1 MSRDASTEET
11 ALAWMNRTYPGLTP
25 EGLSG
30 LCALLAEPGR
40 ALIALDFDGTLAP
53 IVLDP
58 AQARALPAAVT
69 ALADLATLVGTLA
82 VLTGRPA
89 RTAVEYAAL
98 DQVPGVVVLG
108 HYGRQRW
115 HDGQLDAPPAPAG
128 LAIARERLPSVLAAA
143 AAAEGT
149 WVEDK
154 GDALAVHTR
163 RAADPV
169 AALGQVRAPLL
180 QLAVECVHLER
191 VEGKGFD
198 QIGHGRNGH
207 GARLLRGLDE
217 LLQLVVLEEFGAEG
231 SHLRRANDRPLSSS
245 VDSVNE
251 PGSNHTH
258 DRMESPPEAQCTRTG
273 VMSSWNMKG
282 ARATSPHPDQRFA
295 EPVTLS
301 STARADV
308 PLPRTAFASGFNLLT
323 FGARR
328 RSEPKASRRGFQGG
342 RKRKCRTLRRV
353 LFLPGE
359 GR

>member
-180 QLAVECVHLER
+180 QLAADTGLRAQPGRLVIELRPDGSDKGVALTGLAAER
-191 VEGKGFD
+191 ARSAVMFCGDDLGDRPAFAAVRRLRREGTPGIAVCSGSAEVTD
-198 QIGHGRNGH
+198 LAGE
-207 GARLLRGLDE
+207 AD
-217 LLQLVVLEEFGAEG
+217 LVVDG
-231 SHLRRANDRPLSSS
+231 P
-245 VDSVNE
+245 
-251 PGSNHTH
+251 PGI
-258 DRMESPPEAQCTRTG
+258 A
-273 VMSSWNMKG
+273 
-282 ARATSPHPDQRFA
+282 A
-295 EPVTLS
+295 
-301 STARADV
+301 
-308 PLPRTAFASGFNLLT
+308 LLA
-323 FGARR
+323 GIA
-328 RSEPKASRRGFQGG
+328 AVVRGG
-342 RKRKCRTLRRV
+342 
-353 LFLPGE
+353 
-359 GR
+359 

>member
-128 LAIARERLPSVLAAA
+128 LARSE
-143 AAAEGT
+143 E
-149 WVEDK
+149 
-154 GDALAVHTR
+154 HTSE
-163 RAADPV
+163 
-169 AALGQVRAPLL
+169 L
-180 QLAVECVHLER
+180 QSPCNLVC
-191 VEGKGFD
+191 
-198 QIGHGRNGH
+198 
-207 GARLLRGLDE
+207 RLL
-217 LLQLVVLEEFGAEG
+217 LEKKKKKK
-231 SHLRRANDRPLSSS
+231 
-245 VDSVNE
+245 
-251 PGSNHTH
+251 HTH
-258 DRMESPPEAQCTRTG
+258 IYS
-273 VMSSWNMKG
+273 K
-282 ARATSPHPDQRFA
+282 
-295 EPVTLS
+295 
-301 STARADV
+301 
-308 PLPRTAFASGFNLLT
+308 
-323 FGARR
+323 
-328 RSEPKASRRGFQGG
+328 KKK
-342 RKRKCRTLRRV
+342 KRN
-353 LFLPGE
+353 
-359 GR
+359 

>member
-69 ALADLATLVGTLA
+69 ALADLATLVATLA

-180 QLAVECVHLER
+180 QLAADTGLRAQPGRLVIELRPDGSDKGVALTGLAAER
-191 VEGKGFD
+191 ARSAVMFCGDDLGDRPAFAAVRRLRREGTPGVAVCSGSAEVTD
-198 QIGHGRNGH
+198 LAGE
-207 GARLLRGLDE
+207 AD
-217 LLQLVVLEEFGAEG
+217 LVVDG
-231 SHLRRANDRPLSSS
+231 P
-245 VDSVNE
+245 
-251 PGSNHTH
+251 PGI
-258 DRMESPPEAQCTRTG
+258 A
-273 VMSSWNMKG
+273 
-282 ARATSPHPDQRFA
+282 A
-295 EPVTLS
+295 
-301 STARADV
+301 
-308 PLPRTAFASGFNLLT
+308 LLA
-323 FGARR
+323 GIA
-328 RSEPKASRRGFQGG
+328 AVVRGG
-342 RKRKCRTLRRV
+342 
-353 LFLPGE
+353 
-359 GR
+359 